1 MLRSSPGRS
10 QKPGSRGAISRGLQ
24 LGQLFG
30 AYFRLKAPGLSDDRQ
45 KAASTRRDLFGAC
58 WGSDRV
64 VIDISQT
71 DVDLYSRRR
80 RSGEL
85 APDLHGRTMVGVRD
99 GTIDGD
105 FRWLSS
111 VCNWARRHKLGG
123 RRLLP
128 ENPLHDVDWPKEANP
143 RRPVASHQRFTATLV
158 HVDAVDDKGRLRAI
172 LELLRYTGRRLG
184 AICQL
189 TAEDVLRTSDQVR
202 NALARSGMDER
213 LAEHMPHGA
222 IRWSEQ
228 TDKMGLLFVSPLS
241 TPARAALDTYMRMS
255 PRLGAVPLFPA
266 PGDVSVSIG
275 LPPSRQVDPTG
286 GEGRGAAEA
295 ARIDSPCL
303 QAAVGERTKAHAG
316 RRRGRGGWLEG
327 HPVTQVVVSAGGR
340 GDGPP
345 RRRAHW
351 LTEARHSMSEDG
363 DPIGLGK
370 AIEKTGVPEL
380 VKLGTDLLR
389 KVLEPA
395 AEGFGL
401 MGGDQ
406 VADWRRRN
414 VDRIAARAAA
424 RLAKKGVEP
433 QPIPSRTLFPLLEGA
448 SLESDEML
456 CEMWAALLARAA
468 EEPSRISTGMVR
480 VLRELSPSD
489 AYLLTQTLPPSRYRA
504 FGHRL
509 MDYKGTRASVDLQP

>member
-1 MLRSSPGRS
+1 MIPRRRWTWSSPGRS

-266 PGDVSVSIG
+266 PGDVSVSIDSHLVG
-275 LPPSRQVDPTG
+275 KWILRA
-286 GEGRGAAEA
+286 EKAAELPKL
-295 ARIDSPCL
+295 RGS
-303 QAAVGERTKAHAG
+303 TAHAY
-316 RRRGRGGWLEG
+316 RRLWASERKHMPDVDVAEAGGWKDTRSL
-327 HPVTQVVVSAGGR
+327 
-340 GDGPP
+340 
-345 RRRAHW
+345 
-351 LTEARHSMSEDG
+351 
-363 DPIGLGK
+363 
-370 AIEKTGVPEL
+370 
-380 VKLGTDLLR
+380 KLSYQQAD
-389 KVLEPA
+389 
-395 AEGFGL
+395 AE
-401 MGGDQ
+401 
-406 VADWRRRN
+406 
-414 VDRIAARAAA
+414 
-424 RLAKKGVEP
+424 
-433 QPIPSRTLFPLLEGA
+433 T
-448 SLESDEML
+448 
-456 CEMWAALLARAA
+456 
-468 EEPSRISTGMVR
+468 
-480 VLRELSPSD
+480 VLRVVEH
-489 AYLLTQTLPPSRYRA
+489 T
-504 FGHRL
+504 G
-509 MDYKGTRASVDLQP
+509 